1 MRKIL
6 TLAILAGL
14 VATSFSPTATAAKRK
29 KPVKTTLYM
38 HGTEPVGEVDELV
51 NMEYLKMDT
60 KKPNGATPKTI
71 GITNYVAGPNDECAG
86 NNLFPVFVGRLTG
99 TVKGNVTVTFFNAG
113 GPGSIRVR
121 IWPDVTGQ
129 LCNQETLGA
138 HDYPKPAGDA
148 KINALPG
155 ENKIVIKKVKFK
167 ALSALMVQFSPGA
180 TVDVQGPRY
189 VPPIVARIVYDS
201 PDFMTRIQFT
211 CTPLRGKKC
220 A

>member
-14 VATSFSPTATAAKRK
+14 VATSLSSTATAAKK
-29 KPVKTTLYM
+29 KPVKTTLFM
-38 HGTEPVGEVDELV
+38 HGTDPAGEIDQLV
-51 NMEYLKMDT
+51 NGTYLKMDSKVPT
-60 KKPNGATPKTI
+60 EDVPKTV

-86 NNLFPVFVGRLTG
+86 NSLFPVFVGRLSG
-99 TVKGNVTVTFFNAG
+99 TVKGNVTVTFFNVG

-129 LCNQETLGA
+129 LCNQETLGV
-138 HDYPKPAGDA
+138 HDYVKPAGDA
-148 KINALPG
+148 TINALPG
-155 ENKIVIKKVKFK
+155 DNKIVIKKVKFK

-180 TVDVQGPRY
+180 MVDVQGPRY
-189 VPPIVARIVYDS
+189 IPPLVARIAYDS
-201 PDFMTRIQFT
+201 AAFPTTIQFT